1 MKSRV
6 RAKHHSKHA
15 VRAEEEIRQ
24 HIALEAARI
33 MAEEDLSDFQ
43 AAKRKAAGRL
53 VLPEEKYLPTNREVE
68 SALHQYLQLFHADR
82 VTAALRRLRR
92 IAVEAMRFLSA
103 YDPRLVGPVL
113 SGAVTAGCE
122 VQIHVS
128 ADTPEEV
135 ALILHE
141 HDIPFEQAERRT
153 RFGGERYETL
163 PAYRFIADEVI
174 VELCVFD
181 RLSIREMPLSPVDGR
196 PMRRA
201 NLREVEFLLSQM
213 GDENASPGGRD

>member
-1 MKSRV
+1 MKSRL
-6 RAKHHSKHA
+6 RIRRHTTHA
-15 VRAEEEIRQ
+15 LRAEEEVRQ

-33 MAEEDLSDFQ
+33 MAEEDLSDFH
-43 AAKRKAAGRL
+43 AAKRKAASRL

-82 VTAALRRLRR
+82 VTATLQRLCR

-122 VQIHVS
+122 VQLHVS

-141 HDIPFEQAERRT
+141 HDIPFEQSERRT
-153 RFGGERYETL
+153 RFGGERYETI
-163 PAYRFIADEVI
+163 PAYRFVANDVI

-181 RLSIREMPLSPVDGR
+181 RRSIREMPLSPVDGR

-201 NLREVEFLLSQM
+201 NLREVESLLSQA
-213 GDENASPGGRD
+213 GDATASPGGRG